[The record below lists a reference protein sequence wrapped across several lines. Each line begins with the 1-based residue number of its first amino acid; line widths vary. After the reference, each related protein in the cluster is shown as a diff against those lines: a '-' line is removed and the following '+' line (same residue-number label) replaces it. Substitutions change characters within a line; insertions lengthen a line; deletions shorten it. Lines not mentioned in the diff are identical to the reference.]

1 MYYKLGRYD
10 PSERFIQAYKNKDI
24 LFKYKMT
31 SEEKLNINQTL
42 YKIYG
47 YIHNIEIRT
56 RNKSL
61 KNKLNKTK

>member
-1 MYYKLGRYD
+1 M
-10 PSERFIQAYKNKDI
+10 I
-24 LFKYKMT
+24 
-31 SEEKLNINQTL
+31 SEEKLDINQTL

-61 KNKLNKTK
+61 KIN